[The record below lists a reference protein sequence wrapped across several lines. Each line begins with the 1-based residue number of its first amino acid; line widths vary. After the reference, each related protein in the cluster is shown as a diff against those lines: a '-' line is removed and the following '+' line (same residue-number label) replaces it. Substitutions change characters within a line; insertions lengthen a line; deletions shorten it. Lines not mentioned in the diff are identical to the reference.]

1 MAPGRIKKWFKSLPL
16 AGGSGSRCFTQRDVG
31 DLTPTTTE
39 ASTATGNLA
48 GGVASPVPAEFEATS
63 QVTTSSQLAYRF
75 NSKMA
80 HQYMKNIKHFRILVM
95 GRANVGKTTILQ
107 RVCKSTDKP
116 EIFDGEGNRVYSF
129 KVRDTCLIF
138 FIEDVIAQ
146 GTLMCGHHNTKHEL
160 VFESSSGFVFHDTC
174 GFEVGSTQQFDQMKS
189 FFCA

>member
-1 MAPGRIKKWFKSLPL
+1 
-16 AGGSGSRCFTQRDVG
+16 
-31 DLTPTTTE
+31 
-39 ASTATGNLA
+39 
-48 GGVASPVPAEFEATS
+48 
-63 QVTTSSQLAYRF
+63 
-75 NSKMA
+75 MA

-116 EIFDGEGNRVYSF
+116 EIFDGEGNR
-129 KVRDTCLIF
+129 
-138 FIEDVIAQ
+138 DVIAQ